1 MRSTIR
7 TFCFGLMVLVLVVP
21 QQVSAQAPA
30 APPMTLWRFLGIPQA
45 AAKVNAQVFNRR
57 GNTPR
62 LESKPPLKPI
72 SDPANLAPDMPK
84 PIQAAAKIKQA
95 EDMAPQK
102 KKAIKYLAEIG
113 CGCYDKQG
121 EVTDALVAAM
131 DDCTEGVRVE
141 AVAAIQTA
149 ASEDPCCNCG
159 SKCCCNEKILKK
171 LAELAYERGPD
182 GCYLEPS
189 ERVRQAAAEALTVC
203 CTTQEPIEVLQE
215 KDDSGKQIEQRENG
229 STEGGLEDNPPAP
242 PAGADGSVTMSIGSP
257 SHLSTFIDTGFGTK
271 PQPLANRTIPAQ
283 QVAATN
289 VAPISPQMQKEVV
302 AEKIAE
308 VVPRR
313 GEVTYV
319 NVVDG
324 IARVKFGS
332 EGRVPERATVRA
344 YHKFLFTTSDIG
356 EYVVVAWNE
365 GEAIIRKA
373 DSLGIGK
380 LSRGD
385 MIIVK

>member
-1 MRSTIR
+1 MRSLIR
-7 TFCFGLMVLVLVVP
+7 NLCVGLMVLVLLAP
-21 QQVSAQAPA
+21 QAVRAQAPA
-30 APPMTLWRFLGIPQA
+30 APPVTLWRFLGIPQA
-45 AAKVNAQVFNRR
+45 AQKVNAQVFNRR

-62 LESKPPLKPI
+62 LESKPPLKAI

-131 DDCTEGVRVE
+131 DDCTEEVRLDSVE
-141 AVAAIQTA
+141 AIKTA
-149 ASEDPCCNCG
+149 ASADPCCNCG

-182 GCYLEPS
+182 GCFVEPS

-203 CTTQEPIEVLQE
+203 CTTEEPIQILDEQPNGGKKLEGVP
-215 KDDSGKQIEQRENG
+215 DSAAPEGNG
-229 STEGGLEDNPPAP
+229 EGQPVPADP
-242 PAGADGSVTMSIGSP
+242 DAPVTMNTQGP
-257 SHLSTFIDTGFGTK
+257 LSLSSFIDTGKGTQSE
-271 PQPLANRTIPAQ
+271 PRPAGSIPAQ
-283 QVAATN
+283 QVSAKT
-289 VAPISPQMQKEVV
+289 VAPASPQMRQDVV

-319 NVVDG
+319 NVQDG
-324 IARVKFGS
+324 VARVKFTADGTL
-332 EGRVPERATVRA
+332 EARTLVRA
-344 YHKFLFTTSDIG
+344 YHRFLFTTSEIG
-356 EYVVVAWNE
+356 EYEVIAWSE

-373 DSLGIGK
+373 DGRGLGK
-380 LSRGD
+380 LARGD
-385 MIIVK
+385 TIIVK